1 MNVLLTGHKG
11 YIGAVMTPLLLNAGH
26 TVHGLDAD
34 LFEGCS
40 FDASAALSTSKGGL
54 ATIPETRK
62 DLRDVQRS
70 DVEGFDAV
78 IHLANLSNDPLG
90 NLDPDLTYAINHRG
104 TVRLAELAREA
115 GVSRFIFS
123 SSCSLY
129 GAAGQDSVTEEADF
143 NPVTPYGTAKV
154 LAERDI
160 RPLASESFS
169 PIFMR
174 NGTVYGIS
182 PRLRFDL
189 VVNNLTAW
197 AVATGQIRMK
207 SDGTPWRPLIHV
219 EDVCTAFLAALEA
232 PREAVHN
239 EAFNVGSSSENY
251 QVRDVATIVGE
262 VVPNCEVS
270 FADGASPD
278 SRSYRVAFEKIT
290 ETLGWSPK
298 WSVRDGAEQV
308 YEALRGLDLA
318 PEVFEG
324 ERYSRIEHLK
334 ALLADGRVSP
344 GLRWRSESVVS
355 G

>member
-1 MNVLLTGHKG
+1 
-11 YIGAVMTPLLLNAGH
+11 
-26 TVHGLDAD
+26 
-34 LFEGCS
+34 
-40 FDASAALSTSKGGL
+40 
-54 ATIPETRK
+54 
-62 DLRDVQRS
+62 
-70 DVEGFDAV
+70 
-78 IHLANLSNDPLG
+78 
-90 NLDPDLTYAINHRG
+90 
-104 TVRLAELAREA
+104 
-115 GVSRFIFS
+115 
-123 SSCSLY
+123 SLY
-129 GAAGQDSVTEEADF
+129 GAAGQDRVTEEADF

-197 AVATGQIRMK
+197 AVATGQVRMK
-207 SDGTPWRPLIHV
+207 SDGTPWRPLVHV
-219 EDVCTAFLAALEA
+219 EDVCTAFLTALEA
-232 PREAVHN
+232 PREAIHN
-239 EAFNVGSSSENY
+239 EAFNVGSTSENY

-262 VVPNCEVS
+262 VVPDCAVS

-290 ETLGWSPK
+290 ERLGWSPK
-298 WSVRDGAEQV
+298 WTVRDGAEQV
-308 YEALRGLDLA
+308 YEVLRGLKLA

-334 ALLADGRVSP
+334 VLLADGRVSP
-344 GLRWRSESVVS
+344 DLRWRSESDVS
-355 G
+355 D

>member
-11 YIGAVMTPLLLNAGH
+11 YIGSVMTPLLLDAGH

-40 FDASAALSTSKGGL
+40 FDEDGMT
-54 ATIPETRK
+54 TIPETRK
-62 DLRDVQRS
+62 DLRDVQQS
-70 DVEGFDAV
+70 DVEGFDVV

-90 NLDPDLTYAINHRG
+90 NLDPDLTYAINHRA
-104 TVRLAELAREA
+104 TVRLAELARDA
-115 GVSRFIFS
+115 GVGRFVFS

-129 GAAGQDSVTEEADF
+129 GAAGQDRVTEEADF

-207 SDGTPWRPLIHV
+207 SDGSPWRPLVHV

-232 PREAVHN
+232 PREAIHN
-239 EAFNVGSSSENY
+239 EAFNVGSTSENY

-262 VVPNCEVS
+262 VVPDCAVS

-290 ETLGWSPK
+290 ERLGWSPK
-298 WSVRDGAEQV
+298 WTVRDGAEQV
-308 YEALRGLDLA
+308 YEVLRGLKLA

-334 ALLADGRVSP
+334 VLLADGRVSP
-344 GLRWRSESVVS
+344 DLRWRSESVVS
-355 G
+355 D

>member
-11 YIGAVMTPLLLNAGH
+11 YIGSVMTPLLLDAGH

-40 FDASAALSTSKGGL
+40 FDEDGMT
-54 ATIPETRK
+54 TIPETRK
-62 DLRDVQRS
+62 DLRDVQQS
-70 DVEGFDAV
+70 DVEGFDVV

-90 NLDPDLTYAINHRG
+90 NLDPDLTYAINHRA
-104 TVRLAELAREA
+104 TVRLAELARDA
-115 GVSRFIFS
+115 GVGRFVFS

-129 GAAGQDSVTEEADF
+129 GAAGQDRVTEEADF

-207 SDGTPWRPLIHV
+207 SDGSPWRPLVHV
-219 EDVCTAFLAALEA
+219 EDVCTAFLTALEA
-232 PREAVHN
+232 PREAIHN
-239 EAFNVGSSSENY
+239 EAFNVGSTSENY

-262 VVPNCEVS
+262 VVPDCAVS

-290 ETLGWSPK
+290 ERLGWSPK
-298 WSVRDGAEQV
+298 WTVRDGAEQV
-308 YEALRGLDLA
+308 YEILRGLKLA

-334 ALLADGRVSP
+334 VLLADGRVSP
-344 GLRWRSESVVS
+344 DLRWRSESVVS
-355 G
+355 D

>member
-11 YIGAVMTPLLLNAGH
+11 YIGSVMTPLLLDAGH

-40 FDASAALSTSKGGL
+40 FDEDGMT
-54 ATIPETRK
+54 TIPETRK
-62 DLRDVQRS
+62 DLRDVQQS
-70 DVEGFDAV
+70 DVEGFDVV

-90 NLDPDLTYAINHRG
+90 NLDPDLTYAINHRA
-104 TVRLAELAREA
+104 TVRLAELARDA
-115 GVSRFIFS
+115 GVGRFVFS

-129 GAAGQDSVTEEADF
+129 GAAGQDRVTEEADF

-160 RPLASESFS
+160 RSLASESFS

-207 SDGTPWRPLIHV
+207 SDGSPWRPLVHV

-232 PREAVHN
+232 PREAIHN
-239 EAFNVGSSSENY
+239 EAFNVGSTSENY

-262 VVPNCEVS
+262 VVPDCAVS

-290 ETLGWSPK
+290 ERLGWSPK
-298 WSVRDGAEQV
+298 WTVRDGAEQV
-308 YEALRGLDLA
+308 YEVLRGLKLA

-334 ALLADGRVSP
+334 VLLADGRVSP
-344 GLRWRSESVVS
+344 DLRWRSESVVS
-355 G
+355 D

>member
-11 YIGAVMTPLLLNAGH
+11 YIGSVMTPLLLDAGH

-40 FDASAALSTSKGGL
+40 FDEDGMT
-54 ATIPETRK
+54 TIPETRK
-62 DLRDVQRS
+62 DLRDVQQS
-70 DVEGFDAV
+70 DVEGFDVV

-90 NLDPDLTYAINHRG
+90 NLDPDLTYAINHRA
-104 TVRLAELAREA
+104 TVRLAELARDA
-115 GVSRFIFS
+115 GVGRFVFS

-129 GAAGQDSVTEEADF
+129 GAAGQDRVTEEADF

-160 RPLASESFS
+160 RPLASETFS

-207 SDGTPWRPLIHV
+207 SDGSPWRPLVHV

-232 PREAVHN
+232 PREAIHN
-239 EAFNVGSSSENY
+239 EAFNVGSTSENY

-262 VVPNCEVS
+262 VVPDCAVS

-290 ETLGWSPK
+290 ERLGWSPK
-298 WSVRDGAEQV
+298 WTVRDGAEQV
-308 YEALRGLDLA
+308 YEVLRGLKLA

-334 ALLADGRVSP
+334 VLLADGRVSP
-344 GLRWRSESVVS
+344 DLRWRSESVVS
-355 G
+355 D

>member
-11 YIGAVMTPLLLNAGH
+11 YIGSVMTPLLLDAGH

-40 FDASAALSTSKGGL
+40 FDASAALSASKGGMT
-54 ATIPETRK
+54 TIPDTRK
-62 DLRDVQRS
+62 DLRDLRPS

-90 NLDPDLTYAINHRG
+90 NLDPDLTYAINHRA
-104 TVRLAELAREA
+104 TVRLAELARDA
-115 GVSRFIFS
+115 GVGRFIFS

-129 GAAGQDSVTEEADF
+129 GAAGQDNVSEEADF
-143 NPVTPYGTAKV
+143 NPVTPYGNAKV

-160 RPLASESFS
+160 RPLASDVFS
-169 PIFMR
+169 PVFMR

-197 AVATGQIRMK
+197 AVATGQVRIK

-239 EAFNVGSSSENY
+239 EAFNVGSTSENY

-262 VVPNCEVS
+262 VVPGCQVS

-278 SRSYRVAFEKIT
+278 SRSYRVAFGKIA
-290 ETLGWSPK
+290 ERLGWTPK
-298 WSVRDGAEQV
+298 WTVRDGAEQV
-308 YEALRGLDLA
+308 YKALRGLKLA

-344 GLRWRSESVVS
+344 DLRWNTVDAVE
-355 G
+355 

>member
-11 YIGAVMTPLLLNAGH
+11 YIGSVMTPLLLDAGH

-40 FDASAALSTSKGGL
+40 FDEDGMT
-54 ATIPETRK
+54 TIPETRK
-62 DLRDVQRS
+62 DLRDVQQS
-70 DVEGFDAV
+70 DVEGFDVV

-90 NLDPDLTYAINHRG
+90 NLDPDLTYAINHRA
-104 TVRLAELAREA
+104 TVRLAELARDA
-115 GVSRFIFS
+115 GVGRFVFS

-129 GAAGQDSVTEEADF
+129 GAAGQDRVTEEADF

-160 RPLASESFS
+160 RSLASESFS

-207 SDGTPWRPLIHV
+207 SDGSPWRPLVHV
-219 EDVCTAFLAALEA
+219 EDVCTAFLTALEA
-232 PREAVHN
+232 PREAIHN
-239 EAFNVGSSSENY
+239 EAFNVGSTSENY

-262 VVPNCEVS
+262 VVPDCAVS

-290 ETLGWSPK
+290 ERLGWSSK
-298 WSVRDGAEQV
+298 WTVRDGAEQV
-308 YEALRGLDLA
+308 YEILRGLKLA

-334 ALLADGRVSP
+334 VLLADGRVSP
-344 GLRWRSESVVS
+344 DLRWRSESVVS
-355 G
+355 D

>member
-11 YIGAVMTPLLLNAGH
+11 YIGSVMTPLLLDAGH

-40 FDASAALSTSKGGL
+40 FDEDGMT
-54 ATIPETRK
+54 TIPETRK
-62 DLRDVQRS
+62 DLRDVQQS
-70 DVEGFDAV
+70 DVEGFDVV

-90 NLDPDLTYAINHRG
+90 NLDPDLTYAINHRA
-104 TVRLAELAREA
+104 TVRLAELARDA
-115 GVSRFIFS
+115 GVGRFVFS

-129 GAAGQDSVTEEADF
+129 GAAGQDRVTEEADF

-207 SDGTPWRPLIHV
+207 SDGSPWRPLVHV
-219 EDVCTAFLAALEA
+219 EDVCTAFLTALEA
-232 PREAVHN
+232 PREAIHN
-239 EAFNVGSSSENY
+239 EAFNVGSTSENY

-262 VVPNCEVS
+262 VVPDCAVS

-290 ETLGWSPK
+290 ERLGWSPK
-298 WSVRDGAEQV
+298 WTVREGARQV
-308 YEALRGLDLA
+308 YETLRGLDLA

-324 ERYSRIEHLK
+324 ERYSRIAHLK
-334 ALLADGRVSP
+334 TLLADGRVSQD
-344 GLRWRSESVVS
+344 LRWNTEATVT
-355 G
+355 

>member
-11 YIGAVMTPLLLNAGH
+11 YIGSVMTPLLLDAGH

-40 FDASAALSTSKGGL
+40 FDEDGMT
-54 ATIPETRK
+54 TIPETRK
-62 DLRDVQRS
+62 DLRDVQQS
-70 DVEGFDAV
+70 DVEGFDVV

-90 NLDPDLTYAINHRG
+90 NLDPDLTYAINHRA
-104 TVRLAELAREA
+104 TVRLAELARDA
-115 GVSRFIFS
+115 GVGRFVFS

-129 GAAGQDSVTEEADF
+129 GAAGQDRVTEEADF

-160 RPLASESFS
+160 RSLASESFS

-174 NGTVYGIS
+174 NGTVFGIS

-207 SDGTPWRPLIHV
+207 SDGSPWRPLVHV
-219 EDVCTAFLAALEA
+219 EDVCTAFLTALEA
-232 PREAVHN
+232 PREAIHN
-239 EAFNVGSSSENY
+239 EAFNVGSTSENY

-262 VVPNCEVS
+262 VVPDCAVS

-290 ETLGWSPK
+290 ERVGWSPK
-298 WSVRDGAEQV
+298 WTVRDGAEQV
-308 YEALRGLDLA
+308 YEVLRGLKLA

-334 ALLADGRVSP
+334 VLLADGRVSP
-344 GLRWRSESVVS
+344 DLRWRSESVVS
-355 G
+355 D

>member
-11 YIGAVMTPLLLNAGH
+11 YIGSVMTPLLLDAGH

-40 FDASAALSTSKGGL
+40 FDEDGMT
-54 ATIPETRK
+54 TIPETRK
-62 DLRDVQRS
+62 DLRDVQQS
-70 DVEGFDAV
+70 DVEGFDVV

-90 NLDPDLTYAINHRG
+90 NLDPDLTYAINHRA
-104 TVRLAELAREA
+104 TVRLAELARDA
-115 GVSRFIFS
+115 GVGRFVFS

-129 GAAGQDSVTEEADF
+129 GAAGQDRVTEEADF

-207 SDGTPWRPLIHV
+207 SDGSPWRPLVHV

-232 PREAVHN
+232 PREAIHN
-239 EAFNVGSSSENY
+239 EAFNVGSTSENY

-262 VVPNCEVS
+262 VVPDCAVS

-290 ETLGWSPK
+290 ERLGWSPK
-298 WSVRDGAEQV
+298 WTVRDGAEQV
-308 YEALRGLDLA
+308 YEVLRGLKLA
-318 PEVFEG
+318 SEVFEG

-334 ALLADGRVSP
+334 VLLADGRVSP
-344 GLRWRSESVVS
+344 DLRWRSESVVS
-355 G
+355 D